1 MTMNGME
8 EVTGSRSHTS
18 ASQAKLRRLYAD
30 LAAPAQRL
38 AFLLTGDEDLA
49 QDIAHDAF
57 VRLYS
62 RFRAI
67 RDPNSL
73 DAYLRRTIVNLARDH
88 FRRRKVERSFIQRH
102 GSEESPSSIS
112 DVETAHSLWEAL
124 SHLSYRHR
132 AVLVLRYYEDMS
144 EQQAADVPDCSVSAV
159 KSLTA
164 RAIRNMREETR
175 SDEDD

>member
-1 MTMNGME
+1 MD
-8 EVTGSRSHTS
+8 EVTGSRTHASV
-18 ASQAKLRRLYAD
+18 SQAKLRRLYAD

-49 QDIAHDAF
+49 QDISHDAF
-57 VRLYS
+57 VKVYG
-62 RFRAI
+62 RFRTI
-67 RDPNSL
+67 RDPSSL

-102 GSEESPSSIS
+102 GSEQAASPPVP

-124 SHLSYRHR
+124 SHLPYRQR
-132 AVLVLRYYEDMS
+132 AVLVIRYYEDMS
-144 EQQAADVPDCSVSAV
+144 EQQAADLLDCSVSAV

-164 RAIRNMREETR
+164 RAIRNLRDETR
-175 SDEDD
+175 GDDHDG